1 MQEDPMYLLEKG
13 ARWAMRDADHP
24 AVFDFPLFEYDRA
37 HRAREALFSLG
48 PASAGAYFH
57 AHTAAW
63 NGLVYGR
70 KRWFLFPPLSV
81 PYGPESG
88 LSMPQWVREVYD
100 KPGALRVRPL
110 ECVQQAGEVM
120 FVPAEWHHGILNL
133 EDSVGVAVQM
143 GHFDMNDHPSPI
155 FARGYLD
162 LRAQAQAASAGG
174 TEAPPAAG
182 KAAKAKRKKKKT
194 KGRKAKAKAQPKMKT
209 KKAAQ

>member
-1 MQEDPMYLLEKG
+1 M
-13 ARWAMRDADHP
+13 AR
-24 AVFDFPLFEYDRA
+24 
-37 HRAREALFSLG
+37 RARTLPPVPSPVLL
-48 PASAGAYFH
+48 P
-57 AHTAAW
+57 
-63 NGLVYGR
+63 GL
-70 KRWFLFPPLSV
+70 
-81 PYGPESG
+81 
-88 LSMPQWVREVYD
+88 
-100 KPGALRVRPL
+100 
-110 ECVQQAGEVM
+110 
-120 FVPAEWHHGILNL
+120 
-133 EDSVGVAVQM
+133 SVGVAVQM